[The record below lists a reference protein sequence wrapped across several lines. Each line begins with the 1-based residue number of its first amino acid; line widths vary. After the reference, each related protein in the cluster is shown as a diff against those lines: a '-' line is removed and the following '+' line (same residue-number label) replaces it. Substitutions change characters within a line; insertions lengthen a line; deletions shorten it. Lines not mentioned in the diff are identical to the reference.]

1 MFKRNWLMYDDAAA
15 GAGNG
20 EPAGNG
26 GGQPPT
32 SAAAPKFNSFE
43 EFIKTQPPELQDL
56 YTTDVH
62 GLKTALEKERKAK
75 APAIEPEKLK
85 AFEEWQ
91 KTQNPENDPMVL
103 LENLKAEKEALSQ
116 RYAQRDAEYR
126 EVLKERAFDDSMVEL
141 DLWFVNE
148 AAQNDAYQ
156 ILEQYKLGEKFENM
170 QDSIKQLLKERP
182 HLFLAPKKED
192 EEDTGKTGAKGGK
205 AAEAANKKQRV
216 KTLGQRFRI

>member
-1 MFKRNWLMYDDAAA
+1 MFKRNLVMYDDSAA
-15 GAGNG
+15 GGGGNAGDSS
-20 EPAGNG
+20 
-26 GGQPPT
+26 GQPPT
-32 SAAAPKFNSFE
+32 SAAAPKFKSFE
-43 EFIKTQPPELQDL
+43 DFIKTQPPELQEL

-62 GLKTALEKERKAK
+62 GLKTALDKERKAK
-75 APAIEPEKLK
+75 APVIEPEKLK

-91 KTQNPENDPMVL
+91 KQQNPENDPMVM
-103 LENLKAEKEALSQ
+103 LENLRAEKEALNQ
-116 RYAQRDAEYR
+116 RFTKRDAEYR

-156 ILEQYKLGEKFENM
+156 ILEQYALGEKFENM

-182 HLFLAPKKED
+182 HLFLAPKKEE
-192 EEDTGKTGAKGGK
+192 EEDTGKTGTKGGK
-205 AAEAANKKQRV
+205 AAEAANRKQRV